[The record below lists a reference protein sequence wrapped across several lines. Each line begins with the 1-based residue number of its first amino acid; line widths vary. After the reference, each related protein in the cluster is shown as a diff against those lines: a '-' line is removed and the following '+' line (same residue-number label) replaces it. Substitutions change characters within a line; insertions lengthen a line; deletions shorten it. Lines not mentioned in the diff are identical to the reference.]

1 MPDLLAGA
9 VDVSVYLAQRL
20 PDSNL
25 VSQRLGATTAVLC
38 AAPRYLWE
46 HGTPKMPT
54 ELADRPCLRLVNPS
68 LSSSWELEYGKQLVT
83 IQPRGPVVGDAAEV
97 VMQSVLE
104 GLGVALLPRHSVV
117 DALRT
122 GALVRVLP
130 KWQSPEIGV
139 FLLTPSRKFLDAK
152 TREWMNLLKVEIPA
166 ALERDAALFANPVR
180 ASRVRLRK

>member
-1 MPDLLAGA
+1 
-9 VDVSVYLAQRL
+9 
-20 PDSNL
+20 
-25 VSQRLGATTAVLC
+25 
-38 AAPRYLWE
+38 
-46 HGTPKMPT
+46 
-54 ELADRPCLRLVNPS
+54 
-68 LSSSWELEYGKQLVT
+68 
-83 IQPRGPVVGDAAEV
+83 
-97 VMQSVLE
+97 MQSVLE

-166 ALERDAALFANPVR
+166 ALERDAALFANPVQ
-180 ASRVRLRK
+180 ASKVRLKK